1 MRQTQQIRMRMHFVA
16 TTRMSSSQLKLT
28 PAIKARIEKAQSIS
42 LQWSSACSEKLLR
55 TVTAHAEAIGAPKH
69 YIYFPL
75 LTVAAS
81 FMGIKAKITI
91 NEEWTE
97 PSILWNVVAARKGE
111 KKTAAMKRILRGV
124 EV

>member
-1 MRQTQQIRMRMHFVA
+1 MA
-16 TTRMSSSQLKLT
+16 SLLKLT
-28 PAIKARIEKAQSIS
+28 PAIKARIEKAQKVE
-42 LQWSSACSEKLLR
+42 LDWGKACSTNVLC
-55 TVTAHAEAIGAPKH
+55 TVAAHSEAIGAPKQ

-81 FMGIKAKITI
+81 FMGVNANITI

-97 PSILWNVVAARKGE
+97 PAIVWNVVAARKGE
-111 KKTAAMKRILRGV
+111 KKTAAMKRILSGV